1 MRICFLG
8 SVASLALA
16 ATTIA
21 ALPSYAQSHYL
32 RQSRPA
38 ESAET
43 QDLNRQAAD
52 GITVRPTASEQQDY
66 GAARSR
72 YDAAQSQYNQQLEDY
87 NAKNRAY
94 QEQLRNY
101 RDEVGANQTRDDA
114 YAADERAPYDEA
126 NAADQRF
133 DRLWDLDRVAD
144 PNTELYNVPV
154 EDVDGFLTGHFR
166 RVEIRANGDRMAVIT
181 LNSRRTIA
189 IPLAVV
195 RFDPERTVIVADR
208 TSHDLDLVP
217 SG

>member
-32 RQSRPA
+32 TPSRPA

-43 QDLNRQAAD
+43 QDLK
-52 GITVRPTASEQQDY
+52 DY

-87 NAKNRAY
+87 NAENRAY

-133 DRLWDLDRVAD
+133 DRLWGLDRVAD

-166 RVEIRANGDRMAVIT
+166 RVEICANGDRMAVIT
-181 LNSRRTIA
+181 LTSRRTIA
-189 IPLAVV
+189 IPLEVV